1 MIYKI
6 VNENGKDKLVVLSK
20 EDSEPKCNH
29 NGHIKVDNNIV
40 DTYTNTKE
48 AYCSTIMSL
57 IKRAELNPAEAL
69 QLVASADNM
78 KDVRQRSYDEIL
90 KDKLWN
96 FILPAVLEKSMLV
109 DGDLKVDKKEGGSFI
124 EDNLQNKLQQYFTNR
139 LLTENLT
146 DADPRV
152 LEYMAQL
159 QRLNELNYLNKTPKG
174 DMTADD
180 IINILGGAQM

>member
-1 MIYKI
+1 MPYKI
-6 VNENGKDKLVVLSK
+6 VKEDGKFIVKKKEDDKLIGTHESRDGAK
-20 EDSEPKCNH
+20 QQ
-29 NGHIKVDNNIV
+29 IAAI
-40 DTYTNTKE
+40 YANTKE

-69 QLVASADNM
+69 QLVASADNI

-109 DGDLKVDKKEGGSFI
+109 EGDLKVDKKEGGSFI
-124 EDNLQNKLQQYFTNR
+124 EDDLQNKLQQYFTNR